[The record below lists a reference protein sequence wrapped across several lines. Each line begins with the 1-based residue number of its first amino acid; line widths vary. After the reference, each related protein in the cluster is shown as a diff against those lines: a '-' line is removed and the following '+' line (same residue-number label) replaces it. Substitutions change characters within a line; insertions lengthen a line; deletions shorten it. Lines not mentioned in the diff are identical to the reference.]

1 MLKRLLFIILLALF
15 GSSIYAQNTYT
26 KQYELS
32 GIEEVDSGK
41 IKKATGCV
49 KVKYNNDFNVVE
61 LKYVVNPESYWH
73 VIKLENVILE
83 SSPRSIVCKREDD
96 IIFEIKESGDG
107 YSYILLNYSKIKNK
121 NNEASN

>member
-1 MLKRLLFIILLALF
+1 MLKRLFFIILLALF

-61 LKYVVNPESYWH
+61 LKYVVNPGSYWH

-83 SSPRSIVCKREDD
+83 SSPKSI
-96 IIFEIKESGDG
+96 IS
-107 YSYILLNYSKIKNK
+107 
-121 NNEASN
+121 